1 AINSAI
7 EVDLTGQVCADS
19 IGTRQYSGVGGQM
32 DFIRGASLSEDG
44 KPIIALPSTTS
55 RGETKIVPF
64 LKEGAG
70 VVSTRA
76 HVHYIVTEYG
86 VANLYGKNLRQRA
99 SELIKIAH
107 PDHRDSLEKAAFARF
122 HRT

>member
-1 AINSAI
+1 MMA
-7 EVDLTGQVCADS
+7 VDVGQWPMTKTNGLLSLSPSSTMTNIYRRPMMAVE
-19 IGTRQYSGVGGQM
+19 G
-32 DFIRGASLSEDG
+32 GASGLES
-44 KPIIALPSTTS
+44 
-55 RGETKIVPF
+55 KIVPF

-99 SELIKIAH
+99 SELIRIAH
-107 PDHRDSLEKAAFARF
+107 PDHRDTLEKAAFDRF
-122 HRT
+122 HRA